1 MEYDIQLICCS
12 CKITE
17 IERKHIMRNH
27 RKKNMYD
34 SMEPVAKKRFLEDI
48 ERNYS
53 TMDARKKK
61 ELLSQPSE
69 KLLKAKSVEL
79 CINQLKRK
87 IREGPYYICTVCNW
101 ILYKKS
107 VMTCI
112 NEKHP
117 CQTYFNIQQLFHGK
131 QCICNTCHSKVTK
144 GKLPCQAEANN
155 MYVDEIPTELSSE
168 KN

>member
-1 MEYDIQLICCS
+1 
-12 CKITE
+12 
-17 IERKHIMRNH
+17 
-27 RKKNMYD
+27 MYD

-48 ERNYS
+48 KRNYS

-61 ELLSQPSE
+61 ELLSQPTE

-79 CINQLKRK
+79 CINQFKRK
-87 IREGPYYICTVCNW
+87 IREGPYYICTVCNR

-112 NEKHP
+112 NEKYP
-117 CQTYFNIQQLFHGK
+117 CQTYFNIQQSFDGK
-131 QCICNTCHSKVTK
+131 QCICNTCHSKVIR

>member
-1 MEYDIQLICCS
+1 MDNLVEEINNIIQNKQECQTMEYDIQLICCS

-34 SMEPVAKKRFLEDI
+34 SMEPVTKKRFLEDI
-48 ERNYS
+48 RRNYS

-101 ILYKKS
+101 ILYKQPQ
-107 VMTCI
+107 
-112 NEKHP
+112 N
-117 CQTYFNIQQLFHGK
+117 F
-131 QCICNTCHSKVTK
+131 TK
-144 GKLPCQAEANN
+144 WCRR
-155 MYVDEIPTELSSE
+155 
-168 KN
+168 